1 MNANYVSIHR
11 TCTFVYSERLPTWVQ
26 PFDVLAGERMDV
38 TFHVTVPTLPG
49 FEADFPT
56 RFAVIKELRG
66 RLTKHVEAIIAGK
79 GVEALSPIGGTVA
92 GFKRSGRGV
101 V

>member
-1 MNANYVSIHR
+1 MADDYVSHHR

-26 PFDVLAGERMDV
+26 PFDVLAGERKDG
-38 TFHVTVPTLPG
+38 TFHVTVPDLPG

-66 RLTKHVEAIIAGK
+66 RLTKHVEAIIAEK
-79 GVEALSPIGGTVA
+79 GVQALPPIGGTA
-92 GFKRSGRGV
+92 ASFKRSGRGLV
-101 V
+101 